1 MIPTNGPAATAP
13 ADFFYSQPDSK
24 MEPGP
29 PGFQSTVTAA
39 VSSTGHQQQHHIP
52 AYENHE
58 SSAAFPLTGYSR
70 FSPYHDM
77 ATKSN
82 AYCFNG
88 PGYQMSTYQNHHYT
102 NGGGQ
107 IYDDGS
113 LNHCKQVANVGD
125 SCGVGGPTAPHLQP
139 PQLSPSGPANPVNY
153 GSTNAGL
160 VNGMNQQSMPV
171 YPWMRPVNG
180 DPLILEEIETAY
192 EQKRTRQTYT
202 RFQTLELEKEF
213 HFNRYLTRRRRIEIA
228 HSLGLS
234 ERQIKIWFQ
243 NRRMKWKKEN
253 NVSKLTG
260 PDKSKM
266 DDHNPNKN
274 EPKYDSCIKL
284 DRDGL
289 ETKS

>member
-1 MIPTNGPAATAP
+1 MW
-13 ADFFYSQPDSK
+13 
-24 MEPGP
+24 
-29 PGFQSTVTAA
+29 
-39 VSSTGHQQQHHIP
+39 
-52 AYENHE
+52 
-58 SSAAFPLTGYSR
+58 
-70 FSPYHDM
+70 
-77 ATKSN
+77 
-82 AYCFNG
+82 
-88 PGYQMSTYQNHHYT
+88 
-102 NGGGQ
+102 
-107 IYDDGS
+107 S
-113 LNHCKQVANVGD
+113 LN
-125 SCGVGGPTAPHLQP
+125 PFL
-139 PQLSPSGPANPVNY
+139 L
-153 GSTNAGL
+153 TNIFFL
-160 VNGMNQQSMPV
+160 FFLFSSF
-171 YPWMRPVNG
+171 
-180 DPLILEEIETAY
+180 LETAY

-289 ETKS
+289 ETKSWMTFLKWEKNRRESIQNLTSIFLEI